1 MTVVDFV
8 KKNKDIFWSTN
19 NYDKL
24 SDEAVVES
32 VLNYGDMKEVNE
44 IIHIIGIKETA
55 QIFKNQ
61 ISQPRTNYRP
71 EIKNY
76 FQLYFD
82 KYA

>member
-8 KKNKDIFWSTN
+8 KKNKDIFWSTD
-19 NYDKL
+19 NYDEL
-24 SDEAVVES
+24 SNEAVVES

-44 IIHIIGIKETA
+44 IIHIIGLKETA

-61 ISQPRTNYRP
+61 ISQSRTNYRP

-76 FQLYFD
+76 FQLYFN